1 MGGEE
6 ITMKPTHVGL
16 VVFVAAVWGVNFV
29 VIDVG
34 LQDFPPLLFSALRF
48 ILAAIP
54 AVFFVGS
61 PRVAWRWVLI
71 VGIVLGVLKFS
82 FLFIG
87 MHVGMPAGLAS
98 LVLQSQAA
106 FTIVLA
112 TLLLRER
119 PRAVQLVGL
128 GVAMAGIVLV
138 GTRLGGTTPVAGFLL
153 VLAAAACWGLANIAT
168 RKANP
173 PDMFRFMVW
182 VSVVPPLPLLI
193 LSAVFEGVQDD
204 LAALRSMSVSG
215 VVAAVYVAWVAT
227 LLGYAIWGYLIRIHG
242 ATSVAPYALLIPVFG
257 LGAAA
262 VFQGEPL
269 TAVTILASVLVISG
283 VAVGAVR
290 LPRSASSEAI
300 VPVGGTDDA
309 VPVLTARRLP

>member
-1 MGGEE
+1 
-6 ITMKPTHVGL
+6 MKPSHVAMAIC
-16 VVFVAAVWGVNFV
+16 VAAVWGVNFV

-82 FLFIG
+82 FLFVG

-106 FTIVLA
+106 FTVVFA

-119 PRAVQLVGL
+119 PRAVQLAGM
-128 GVAMAGIVLV
+128 GVAMTGIVLV

-153 VLAAAACWGLANIAT
+153 VLAAAVCWGLANIAT

-193 LSAVFEGVQDD
+193 LSALFEGVEQD
-204 LAALRSMSVSG
+204 LAALRSLSVTG
-215 VVAAVYVAWVAT
+215 VVAAVYVAWAAT
-227 LLGYAIWGYLIRIHG
+227 LLGYAVWGYLIRVHG
-242 ATSVAPYALLIPVFG
+242 ATPVAPYALLIPVFG

-262 VFQGEPL
+262 VFQGEPM
-269 TAVTILASVLVISG
+269 TAVTILASVLIISG
-283 VAVGAVR
+283 IALGAVR
-290 LPRSASSEAI
+290 RRRRSPAGDTAALA
-300 VPVGGTDDA
+300 GTDEP
-309 VPVLTARRLP
+309 VPALTARHRP